1 MGYWWSWFADSPLSS
16 KDQEDHGSSVYCSWS
31 WPSYLLVTLVHAW
44 HVCKKE
50 GLANSLG
57 IQWSRLPKA
66 LLQPLIGDLRCH
78 KICGTAKR
86 KKRRERE
93 RISICVYLCI
103 NVDVYGNVGI
113 NSFMCVCLHV
123 CVCCGNRTGKGYLFR
138 AHNSKGV
145 NHQHLH
151 LVETQKQAE
160 EWERFLVEKSL
171 QVCPDWRLL
180 FWGGCWG
187 RRLTRRGL
195 LCDWIRVHIWPSLI
209 GPKLEKE
216 DSPICPF
223 SLSQGLNVMMT
234 FFFFFCLILPEI

>member
-1 MGYWWSWFADSPLSS
+1 MPQDM
-16 KDQEDHGSSVYCSWS
+16 
-31 WPSYLLVTLVHAW
+31 W
-44 HVCKKE
+44 HSQKK
-50 GLANSLG
+50 
-57 IQWSRLPKA
+57 
-66 LLQPLIGDLRCH
+66 
-78 KICGTAKR
+78 
-86 KKRRERE
+86 KKKRERE
-93 RISICVYLCI
+93 NIHMCVYLCI

-145 NHQHLH
+145 NHHHLH

-234 FFFFFCLILPEI
+234 FFFFFLSHSSRDIVMASGDMTKRRDFSTHMKRRYFLKIV